1 MDMVTLAAAKQYT
14 KETVKGMGAL
24 VGPPGPKGEKG
35 DPGPPGPPGP
45 AGSGDSNT
53 YLPGDGIKFAEEE
66 AETVISVALPAKAV
80 SRAEY
85 DAMTEAERQAETVY
99 LVDGPAWE
107 AVPMT
112 IREYDTEDGWH
123 VRKWSGGY
131 VEMHHSSTIH
141 PSFENFTLGPFY
153 YSEIMPQDA
162 PDVLLKYSDI
172 FVIEE
177 IIEGTGDYWL
187 LKQKNG
193 LSILGTNKSNL
204 VLSIGRTITGRWK

>member
-1 MDMVTLAAAKQYT
+1 MLGQKVMQAIAQSPYGIGLSHFWAKVKSALAGKQDALT
-14 KETVKGMGAL
+14 PDGTIRLRDGAI
-24 VGPPGPKGEKG
+24 G
-35 DPGPPGPPGP
+35 
-45 AGSGDSNT
+45 
-53 YLPGDGIKFAEEE
+53 
-66 AETVISVALPAKAV
+66 VALPAKAV

-107 AVPMT
+107 MVPMT

>member
-1 MDMVTLAAAKQYT
+1 MGYLDSAGLSHFWAKVKSALAGKQDALT
-14 KETVKGMGAL
+14 PDGTIRLRDGAI
-24 VGPPGPKGEKG
+24 G
-35 DPGPPGPPGP
+35 
-45 AGSGDSNT
+45 
-53 YLPGDGIKFAEEE
+53 
-66 AETVISVALPAKAV
+66 VALPAKAV

-112 IREYDTEDGWH
+112 IQEYDTEDGWH

-131 VEMHHSSTIH
+131 VEMHHSFTIH

>member
-1 MDMVTLAAAKQYT
+1 MSVESEILRIQHNIADAYT
-14 KETVKGMGAL
+14 KVAGKGGEVPLQPNSRNLAESIETIPSSSDL
-24 VGPPGPKGEKG
+24 I
-35 DPGPPGPPGP
+35 
-45 AGSGDSNT
+45 AGNGLSKDGNT
-53 YLPGDGIKFAEEE
+53 LNVDLP
-66 AETVISVALPAKAV
+66 TKAV

-85 DAMTEAERQAETVY
+85 EAMTETERQAETVY
-99 LVDGPAWE
+99 LVDEPAWE

-112 IREYDTEDGWH
+112 IQEYDTEDGWH

-131 VEMHHSSTIH
+131 VEMHHSSTIN

-187 LKQKNG
+187 LKQKDG

>member
-1 MDMVTLAAAKQYT
+1 MGYLDSAGLSRFTAWVKERLSGKQDALT
-14 KETVKGMGAL
+14 PDGTIRLRDGAI
-24 VGPPGPKGEKG
+24 G
-35 DPGPPGPPGP
+35 
-45 AGSGDSNT
+45 
-53 YLPGDGIKFAEEE
+53 
-66 AETVISVALPAKAV
+66 VALPAKAV

-85 DAMTEAERQAETVY
+85 DAMTEAERQAETVN
-99 LVDGPAWE
+99 LVDEPAWE